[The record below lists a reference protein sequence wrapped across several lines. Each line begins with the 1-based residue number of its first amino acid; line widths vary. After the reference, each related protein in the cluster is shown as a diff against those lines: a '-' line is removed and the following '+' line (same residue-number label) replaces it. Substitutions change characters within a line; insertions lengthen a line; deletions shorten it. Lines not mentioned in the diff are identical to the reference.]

1 MIHYHRSMQ
10 AALRHRSVHDAFLE
24 DGMSVV

>member
-10 AALRHRSVHDAFLE
+10 AALGVASPAD
-24 DGMSVV
+24 MSEAAE